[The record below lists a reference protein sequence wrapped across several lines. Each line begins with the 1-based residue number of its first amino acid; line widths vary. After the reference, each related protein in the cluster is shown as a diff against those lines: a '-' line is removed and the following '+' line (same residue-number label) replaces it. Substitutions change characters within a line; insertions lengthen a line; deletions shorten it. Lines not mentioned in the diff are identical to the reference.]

1 MEATLQQFLEEGLA
15 PSTRK
20 VYQAGLNRYLAFTG
34 AFHLSP
40 EPLTTEKVTLFVAFL
55 GAEGLSVSN
64 IQSYLAALRHNKLL
78 SDPHGSN
85 PSFHLS
91 HMTLLLRGIKR
102 HQANRGPRITRLPI
116 TASIMRRIK
125 STLSSGSRVY
135 SNLLIWAA
143 CFVGL
148 FGFLRCGE
156 FLVPDGAEFN
166 PQLHLSLADVSV
178 DTSAPFWTISLLIK
192 VSKTDQFRR
201 GTSITIGSTN
211 SDLCAVAALLDY
223 LTVRGPAA
231 GPLFCSEKGE
241 PLRRRQFTASVQ
253 GALSASGLNGS
264 LFNGHSFRIGA
275 ATTASIAGV
284 PESTIKLLGRWESSV
299 YQSYIR
305 PSQNELA
312 MVAPQL
318 ASSTEL

>member
-55 GAEGLSVSN
+55 GAEGLSVST

-85 PSFHLS
+85 PSFHSS

-116 TASIMRRIK
+116 TASIMCRIK

-143 CFVGL
+143 CCVGF

-178 DTSAPFWTISLLIK
+178 DTSSPFWTISLLIK
-192 VSKTDQFRR
+192 VSKTDQFRKSIYINYHRQHQFRLVCSGSPVRLLNCERPSCRSSVLLQRGRAFEAQAVYCQCAR
-201 GTSITIGSTN
+201 GTV
-211 SDLCAVAALLDY
+211 C
-223 LTVRGPAA
+223 
-231 GPLFCSEKGE
+231 F
-241 PLRRRQFTASVQ
+241 Q
-253 GALSASGLNGS
+253 
-264 LFNGHSFRIGA
+264 
-275 ATTASIAGV
+275 
-284 PESTIKLLGRWESSV
+284 
-299 YQSYIR
+299 
-305 PSQNELA
+305 
-312 MVAPQL
+312 
-318 ASSTEL
+318 TERFFV

>member
-20 VYQAGLNRYLAFTG
+20 VYQARLNRYLAFTG
-34 AFHLSP
+34 AFHLSS

-55 GAEGLSVSN
+55 GAEGLSVST

-85 PSFHLS
+85 PSFHS
-91 HMTLLLRGIKR
+91 
-102 HQANRGPRITRLPI
+102 
-116 TASIMRRIK
+116 S

-143 CFVGL
+143 CSVGF

-178 DTSAPFWTISLLIK
+178 DTSSPFWTISLLIK
-192 VSKTDQFRR
+192 VSKTDQFRK

-231 GPLFCSEKGE
+231 GPLFCSEEGE
-241 PLRRRQFTASVQ
+241 PLRHRQFTASVQ

-264 LFNGHSFRIGA
+264 LFNGHSFLIGA

-284 PESTIKLLGRWESSV
+284 PESTIKWLGRWESSA

-312 MVAPQL
+312 MVSPQL
-318 ASSTEL
+318 VSPTEL